1 MGWIPQGLPGG
12 LAAAVLALALTGGS
26 VGNLVA
32 VEPRTLPGPGLSG
45 PMQPLERLPETET
58 PVDALRLEMLPA
70 KMTALASPPETK
82 AEPSDVDASP
92 LPMAEAAEERSLQLE
107 QIAQQADRKT
117 RYGFELA
124 GRGAYFAARAEFIGA
139 LRLIAEGLDTEQRSD
154 THGRALAAALG
165 ALEEAEDFLPS
176 GSRLEAHLDLPG
188 LVAIHTT
195 PVLKDATEGV
205 TPMVAHQRYLTF
217 AQEQFAVAA
226 GHEVAGSMG
235 LHAMGKLHGA
245 LAQKKGGPVIAP
257 ESKAVVFYQ
266 AALLVYPKN
275 HMSANDL
282 GVLLARC
289 GHYGD
294 ARAMFEHS
302 LSLYQQSTG
311 WENLAVVYRQLG
323 EAALAEQAARR
334 GSLLRQEE
342 LARRGQSPAAA
353 HKGVQ
358 WVDPQM
364 FARTSRDT
372 PNPPGAAPMPV
383 ARGAGQT
390 SEPNRMAP
398 AQRPATAVDW
408 AAPMRRA
415 SSASP
420 WPAPAPTAAERMSWG
435 TRAYQR

>member
-205 TPMVAHQRYLTF
+205 TPMLALRRYLTF
-217 AQEQFAVAA
+217 AQEKFVAA
-226 GHEVAGSMG
+226 AGREVAGAMA
-235 LHAMGKLHGA
+235 LHAMGKLHAA
-245 LAQKKGGPVIAP
+245 LARKNGGPIVAP
-257 ESKAVVFYQ
+257 ESKAMVFYQ
-266 AALLVYPKN
+266 AAWLVYPKN
-275 HMSANDL
+275 YMSVNDL
-282 GVLLARC
+282 GVLLAQC
-289 GHYGD
+289 GRYGD

-302 LSLYQQSTG
+302 LSLCQQSTG

-323 EAALAEQAARR
+323 EAALAEQAVRR
-334 GSLLRQEE
+334 GSLLRDEE
-342 LARRGQSPAAA
+342 MGRRRKSPATAN
-353 HKGVQ
+353 GSVQ
-358 WVDPQM
+358 WVDSQT

-372 PNPPGAAPMPV
+372 PNAHGAAPLPV
-383 ARGAGQT
+383 AHGTGQA
-390 SEPNRMAP
+390 SEPSRTLA
-398 AQRPATAVDW
+398 AERPVAAVDW
-408 AAPMRRA
+408 SAPMRRTSPA
-415 SSASP
+415 RP
-420 WPAPAPTAAERMSWG
+420 WPAPTPAAAERMSWG